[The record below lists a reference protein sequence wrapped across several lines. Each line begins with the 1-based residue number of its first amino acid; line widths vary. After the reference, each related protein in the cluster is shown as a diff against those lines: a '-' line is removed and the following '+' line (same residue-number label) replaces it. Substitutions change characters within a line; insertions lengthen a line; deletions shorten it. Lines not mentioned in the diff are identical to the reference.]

1 MPIFVGSNDI
11 DDIVIG
17 TAKKE
22 SVFIGSDRVWVR
34 PALYN
39 VTVGTSGTW
48 PSGSVSW
55 GFSVGYLFYG
65 SIAYVPNHNA
75 YQSGWFKNLGGVGQG
90 NDIHY
95 LLWDGG
101 GSAASKVQLTIGSN
115 STPASQTPN
124 TDATFSK
131 MTIDGTAFNRADAT
145 YSYSSG
151 SNFSTWEWTSSTNPF
166 GTTTGAVKR
175 IRFDKP

>member
-1 MPIFVGSNDI
+1 MSIFVGSNDI

-22 SVFIGSDRVWVR
+22 SVFIGSNRVWVR

-39 VTVGTSGTW
+39 LTVGTSGTLMD
-48 PSGSVSW
+48 GSVSW
-55 GFSVGYLFYG
+55 GFRKFGSSYG
-65 SIAYVPNHNA
+65 SLVYVPNHNA
-75 YQSGWFKNLGGVGQG
+75 YQSNWFKNLGDVGQG
-90 NDIHY
+90 DDIDY
-95 LLWDGG
+95 LFWNGG
-101 GSAASKVQLTIGSN
+101 GSSSSKVQLTIGST
-115 STPASQTPN
+115 STPAFQTPN

-131 MTIDGTAFNRADAT
+131 MTIDGTVFNRADAT

-151 SNFSTWEWTSSTNPF
+151 SNFSSWLWTTSTNPF
-166 GTTTGAVKR
+166 GTTTGVVKR